1 MYLPGVNGSKKVS
14 RILIDAKIPQSKR
27 STWPILVDAKNQIL
41 AILDLRVSRLLQED
55 MRSIDD
61 GVVLMI
67 DTAPKQ

>member
-1 MYLPGVNGSKKVS
+1 M
-14 RILIDAKIPQSKR
+14 
-27 STWPILVDAKNQIL
+27 DAKNQIL
-41 AILDLRVSRLLQED
+41 AILDLRVSRLLQDD